1 MIRKLVNF
9 ELSQEMEKDVFFIL
23 SWVWDKTL
31 RPSDL
36 QIPPSNALPLK
47 QRDCMASK
55 AIKKFLYDR
64 HPVYC

>member
-9 ELSQEMEKDVFFIL
+9 ELSQEMEKGH
-23 SWVWDKTL
+23 SSCHECGT

-36 QIPPSNALPLK
+36 QIPPSNALPLN

-55 AIKKFLYDR
+55 AIKKFLYDH
-64 HPVYC
+64 HPAYC

>member
-9 ELSQEMEKDVFFIL
+9 ELSQEIEKEVF
-23 SWVWDKTL
+23 SSCHECGT

-36 QIPPSNALPLK
+36 QIPPSNALPLN

-55 AIKKFLYDR
+55 AIKKFLHDK
-64 HPVYC
+64 HPAYC